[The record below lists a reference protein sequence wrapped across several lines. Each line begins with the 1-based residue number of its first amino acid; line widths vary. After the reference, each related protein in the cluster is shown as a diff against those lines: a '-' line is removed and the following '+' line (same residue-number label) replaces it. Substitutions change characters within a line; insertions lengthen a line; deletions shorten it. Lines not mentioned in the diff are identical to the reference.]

1 MKLNFTATFSEDGI
15 LYTYTDLDQLPTDI
29 SGLNEWATSLAQ
41 GGHLAMYLAQ
51 LVEEGLA
58 QTKANSFLLSWSD
71 IYYLHSSEDHAD
83 SIGLL
88 DLPVIKKSILNLV
101 ESGSLSDVGFTIKI
115 NGYID
120 PQGRLIQANRIGAI
134 FSRGDS
140 AWMVSAEEWR
150 LIDLITDFNKHPP
163 ETQRGR
169 EAGWGKIRVA
179 TSDAHARLSA
189 YLASVIVVT
198 PENLIIN
205 YTRHQA
211 AGLGIALIEPTFD
224 GAPDG
229 WLNKFDEL
237 SSIAEHID
245 FSSKNGRLRVIF
257 SEEVRSVLQV
267 IKQEFPGRR
276 AGGVKA
282 EAFIRNPFSYLGE
295 YASKVIDPAQI
306 EQAKENAGIVPT
318 RISFNSNIEKGKII
332 EVVGL
337 LQQIFDDGT
346 SKTAREKIVSID
358 DLSELIVIMQG
369 TCDESGQFF
378 KWRSHVVDTDGDTA
392 YQLEQLKSFLRVWQE
407 QANRFINFD
416 DIYGF
421 NEYADRVDKI
431 GVSKPLYSA
440 FIQKEG
446 GDKTPWAPDNLT
458 PLVTVQLT
466 PGGPPVFIYL
476 DSEWINEF
484 KNKIK
489 QAKIA
494 NLSSIVD
501 SKLPFPISVS
511 EAEQLCN
518 RLIQMLGAKE
528 PSGASSSSVDTS
540 EFKNESGSVQSGEEK
555 ASSID
560 EPEVNSAEARREHS
574 GKTNKPKVSLLI
586 KTNANQ
592 LDYSEMNQ
600 AKEREDRLKV
610 PKDFVLSIPSTK
622 KNEIQLLA
630 HQSEGV
636 AWLQHLVSR
645 SPQDCRGAVLADDMG
660 LGKTLQL
667 LMVLAAH
674 YEKNPSSDPSLIVA
688 PVALMKNWIQE
699 SKKFFNNFPKILLL
713 HDANLVSL
721 RQPKTY
727 IDKALLEKN
736 ISNLLIPNWLGD
748 AKVVLTTYEALRDYE
763 FSLAKQ
769 SFSFFICD
777 EAQKI
782 KNPNALV
789 TLAVKKQKA
798 NFRIACTGTP
808 VENTLVDLW
817 CLFDFVQPGLL
828 SDLSE
833 FGKKYRQPIESKSDN
848 HEDVR
853 ELLKKIIEPQIL
865 RRMKEDVAD
874 LPPKKYVGNDEYE
887 FAGKL
892 RSRLSINISNYQRA
906 LYEQGMKLLKSASN
920 ENNAKQRA
928 TMSFDVLHM
937 IKAIC
942 AEPYCRPRT
951 MFDVDPHGHDVHLFN
966 SPKLKWTLDQLE
978 LISDADEKVII
989 FTELRQIQRAILR
1002 FVKHKF
1008 GFTPY
1013 LINGDTDERQ
1023 DVVDEFQNKPGFGVI
1038 VLSPLAAGFGLNIV
1052 SANHVI
1058 HFSRTWN
1065 PAKEGQATDRAYRI
1079 GQTRIVHVYCPTVI
1093 ANDFVTF
1100 EDKLDRIMST
1110 KMDLAGDIL
1119 DGVGADISFSDLMP
1133 DDGPLGAESI
1143 HDECVTM
1150 AVVDELDGIGFEIFC
1165 KVLLGQYPNIARV
1178 SDKNKG
1184 DGGIDV
1190 VVISD
1195 DGTGQLC
1202 QCKRESKDG
1211 LGWDAVKEIVGGR
1224 AAYQARHPNIR
1235 FQSVAITNRRFN
1247 STARLQASTNGVRLI
1262 ERDEIAEML
1271 SQRPIKRIVLDEEIL
1286 RF

>member
-1 MKLNFTATFSEDGI
+1 M
-15 LYTYTDLDQLPTDI
+15 
-29 SGLNEWATSLAQ
+29 
-41 GGHLAMYLAQ
+41 
-51 LVEEGLA
+51 
-58 QTKANSFLLSWSD
+58 
-71 IYYLHSSEDHAD
+71 
-83 SIGLL
+83 
-88 DLPVIKKSILNLV
+88 V
-101 ESGSLSDVGFTIKI
+101 ESGSLSDDAFTIKI

-120 PQGRLIQANRIGAI
+120 PQGRLIQASRTGAI
-134 FSRGDS
+134 YSRGDS
-140 AWMVSAEEWR
+140 VWMVSAEEWR
-150 LIDLITDFNKHPP
+150 LIGIVNDFIKHQP
-163 ETQRGR
+163 ENQKGR
-169 EAGWGKIRVA
+169 EAGWGKIRA
-179 TSDAHARLSA
+179 AALEAGARLSA

-205 YTRHQA
+205 YSRQQA

-224 GAPDG
+224 DAPEG
-229 WLNKFDEL
+229 WLKKFDEL
-237 SSIAEHID
+237 SSIGEHID
-245 FSSKNGRLRVIF
+245 FATGVGRTRVIF

-267 IKQEFPGRR
+267 IKREFPGRR

-306 EQAKENAGIVPT
+306 EQAKENAGIVPI
-318 RISFNSNIEKGKII
+318 RISFTSNIEKGRII
-332 EVVGL
+332 EVIGL
-337 LQQIFDDGT
+337 LQQIFDDRT
-346 SKTAREKIVSID
+346 SKTIRENILSID
-358 DLSELIVIMQG
+358 ELSELIIIMQG
-369 TCDESGQFF
+369 ICDENGQFF

-392 YQLEQLKSFLRVWQE
+392 YQLEQLKSFLKVWQD
-407 QANRFINFD
+407 QTNKFINFN

-421 NEYADRVDKI
+421 NEYAERVDKI

-458 PLVTVQLT
+458 PLVTAQLT

-484 KNKIK
+484 REKIK
-489 QAKIA
+489 HAKIA

-501 SKLPFPISVS
+501 SRLPLPISVL
-511 EAEQLCN
+511 EAEQLCS

-528 PSGASSSSVDTS
+528 PSETSSASVDS
-540 EFKNESGSVQSGEEK
+540 GEFKNEPGSVPANEERSQGIGDPGNYDSGVTL
-555 ASSID
+555 
-560 EPEVNSAEARREHS
+560 EVA
-574 GKTNKPKVSLLI
+574 GKKRKSKESLLI
-586 KTNANQ
+586 KANANQ

-600 AKEREDRLKV
+600 AKERESRLKV
-610 PKDFVLSIPSTK
+610 PKDFILSIPSTK
-622 KNEIQLLA
+622 KSEIKLLD

-667 LMVLAAH
+667 LIVLAAH
-674 YEKNPSSDPSLIVA
+674 YEKNPSSNPSLIVA
-688 PVALMKNWIQE
+688 PIALMKNWIQE
-699 SKKFFNNFPKILLL
+699 SKKFFINFPAILLL
-713 HDANLVSL
+713 HGENLAGL
-721 RQPKTY
+721 RQPKTF

-736 ISNLLIPNWLGD
+736 ISNLLIPNWLGN
-748 AKVVLTTYEALRDYE
+748 AKIVLTTYEALRDYE

-769 SFSFFICD
+769 NFSFFICD

-798 NFRIACTGTP
+798 HFRIACTGTP

-828 SDLSE
+828 GDLSE
-833 FGKKYRQPIESKSDN
+833 FGNKYRRPIESKS
-848 HEDVR
+848 ESQEEAR

-874 LPPKKYVGNDEYE
+874 LPEKKYIGNDKYE
-887 FAGKL
+887 FSGKE
-892 RSRLSINISNYQRA
+892 RSRLRINISNYQRT
-906 LYEQGMKLLKSASN
+906 LYEQGMRLLNSVSKESN
-920 ENNAKQRA
+920 TKQRA
-928 TMSFDVLHM
+928 NMSFEVLHM

-951 MFDVDPHGHDVHLFN
+951 TFDVDPHGYDVHLFN
-966 SPKLKWTLDQLE
+966 SPKLKWTLDQLSS
-978 LISDADEKVII
+978 ISDADEKVII

-1058 HFSRTWN
+1058 HYSRTWN

-1079 GQTRIVHVYCPTVI
+1079 GQKKNVHVYCPTVI

-1100 EDKLDRIMST
+1100 EDKLDRIMSI

-1133 DDGPLGAESI
+1133 DNGPGGFESI

-1150 AVVDELDGIGFEIFC
+1150 EIVDELGGVGFEIFC
-1165 KVLLGQYPNIARV
+1165 KILLGQHPNMAYV
-1178 SDKNKG
+1178 SAKKKG
-1184 DGGIDV
+1184 DGGVDL

-1195 DGTGQLC
+1195 NDTGMLC
-1202 QCKRESKDG
+1202 QCKCESRAE
-1211 LGWDAVKEIVGGR
+1211 LGWDAVKEIAAGR
-1224 AAYQARHPNIR
+1224 AAYQAKHPNIR
-1235 FQSVAITNRRFN
+1235 FQSVAICNRRFN
-1247 STARLQASTNGVRLI
+1247 SAARLQASTNGVRLI

-1271 SQRPIKRIVLDEEIL
+1271 AQRPIKRMVLDEEIV
-1286 RF
+1286 RFNFI